1 MKWFIPKLLTFL
13 KYLGCFQQKYVRGAT
28 LRTNLTK
35 PNHNQFCP
43 AVSPHVSPGRICIK
57 PLAEDELISEYIR
70 QSGCWEGDIVSS
82 VLLAMIHFP
91 TATFLGRP
99 WL

>member
-1 MKWFIPKLLTFL
+1 MSEIDKSTIFL
-13 KYLGCFQQKYVRGAT
+13 IKNTILDILNAYWYEK
-28 LRTNLTK
+28 RTILTK

-43 AVSPHVSPGRICIK
+43 AVTPHVSPGRICIK

-91 TATFLGRP
+91 TATFLGSLRF
-99 WL
+99 